1 MNDINS
7 IIQLISVLAIP
18 MLVAITFHEVAHG
31 FVADKLGDHTARL
44 AGRLTL
50 NPISHLDLVGTLVF
64 IMTRMIG
71 WAKPV
76 PIDPRNLKNPRK
88 DMMWVAMAGPGINL
102 IIGVISAVIYRWI
115 IKMPVSDNKYLLMVI
130 DPIGLMVYYS
140 VAINVGLAIFNI
152 IPLPPLDGGRI
163 LVGILPQKQAIKYS
177 QIEPYG
183 FIILL
188 VLIASSAIDITIV
201 PIIRMVIYILLGRP
215 I

>member
-1 MNDINS
+1 MHDINS

-140 VAINVGLAIFNI
+140 VVINVGLAIFNI

>member
-7 IIQLISVLAIP
+7 VIQLISVLAVP
-18 MLVAITFHEVAHG
+18 MLVAIAFHEVAHG

-102 IIGVISAVIYRWI
+102 IIGITSAVIYRWI
-115 IKMPVSDNKYLLMVI
+115 IEMPVPENKFLLMII
-130 DPIGLMVYYS
+130 DPVGLMIYYS
-140 VAINVGLAIFNI
+140 VVVNVGLAIFNI

-163 LVGILPQKQAIKYS
+163 LVGLLPHKQAVKYS

-188 VLIASSAIDITIV
+188 VLIASSAIDRTIV
-201 PIIRMVIYILLGRP
+201 PIISIVIHILLGRP

>member
-1 MNDINS
+1 MPDIGS
-7 IIQLISVLAIP
+7 VIQLISVLAVP

-88 DMMWVAMAGPGINL
+88 DMIWVALAGPGINL

-115 IKMPVSDNKYLLMVI
+115 IEMPVPENKFLLMII
-130 DPIGLMVYYS
+130 DPVGLMVYYS
-140 VAINVGLAIFNI
+140 VLINVGLAVFNI
-152 IPLPPLDGGRI
+152 IPIPPLDGGRI
-163 LVGILPQKQAIKYS
+163 MVGIMPHKQALQFS
-177 QIEPYG
+177 AIEPYG
-183 FIILL
+183 FIILIIFIMSGL
-188 VLIASSAIDITIV
+188 VDMTIV
-201 PIIRMVIYILLGRP
+201 PIIRFIIYMLLGRP

>member
-102 IIGVISAVIYRWI
+102 IIGVISAVIYRGI

-140 VAINVGLAIFNI
+140 VVINVGLAIFNI

-163 LVGILPQKQAIKYS
+163 LVGILPQKQAIQFS
-177 QIEPYG
+177 AIEPYG

>member
-1 MNDINS
+1 MHDIS
-7 IIQLISVLAIP
+7 SVIQLISVLAVP

-50 NPISHLDLVGTLVF
+50 NPLSHLDLVGTLVF

-102 IIGVISAVIYRWI
+102 IIGIISAIIYRWLI
-115 IKMPVSDNKYLLMVI
+115 EMPVSDNKYILMVI

-140 VAINVGLAIFNI
+140 VVINVGLAIFNI

-163 LVGILPQKQAIKYS
+163 LAGILPQKQAQQFS
-177 QIEPYG
+177 AIEPYG

-188 VLIASSAIDITIV
+188 VLIASSAIDMTIV

>member
-1 MNDINS
+1 MSEIGS
-7 IIQLISVLAIP
+7 IIQLISVLALP
-18 MLVAITFHEVAHG
+18 MLMAITFHEVAHG

-50 NPISHLDLVGTLVF
+50 NPISHLDMVGTLVF

-76 PIDPRNLKNPRK
+76 PVNPHNLKNPIK
-88 DMMWVAMAGPGINL
+88 DMMWVAMAGPAANL
-102 IIGVISAVIYRWI
+102 ILGAIFAVIYRWI
-115 IKMPVSDNKYLLMVI
+115 GGMPVPENKFLLMII
-130 DPIGLMVYYS
+130 DPVGLMIYYS
-140 VAINVGLAIFNI
+140 VVINIGLAIFNI

-163 LVGILPQKQAIKYS
+163 MTGILPRKQTLQFS
-177 QIEPYG
+177 EIEPYG

-188 VLIASSAIDITIV
+188 VLIISGAVDKTIV
-201 PIIRMVIYILLGRP
+201 PVIEFVINIFLGRP

>member
-102 IIGVISAVIYRWI
+102 IIGVISAVIYRGI

-140 VAINVGLAIFNI
+140 VVINVGLAIFNI

>member
-1 MNDINS
+1 MPDIS
-7 IIQLISVLAIP
+7 SVIQLISVLAIP

-31 FVADKLGDHTARL
+31 YVADRLGDHTARL

-88 DMMWVAMAGPGINL
+88 DMMWVAMAGPVINL
-102 IIGVISAVIYRWI
+102 IIGITSAVIYRWI
-115 IKMPVSDNKYLLMVI
+115 IEMPVPENKFLLMII
-130 DPIGLMVYYS
+130 DPVGLMVYYS
-140 VAINVGLAIFNI
+140 VVVNVGLAIFNI

-188 VLIASSAIDITIV
+188 VLIASSAIDRTIV
-201 PIIRMVIYILLGRP
+201 PIISIVIHILLGRP

>member
-18 MLVAITFHEVAHG
+18 ILVAITFHEVAHG

-102 IIGVISAVIYRWI
+102 IIGVISAVIYRGI

-140 VAINVGLAIFNI
+140 VVINVGLAIFNI

>member
-102 IIGVISAVIYRWI
+102 IIGITSAVIYRWI
-115 IKMPVSDNKYLLMVI
+115 ISSMWK
-130 DPIGLMVYYS
+130 
-140 VAINVGLAIFNI
+140 
-152 IPLPPLDGGRI
+152 R
-163 LVGILPQKQAIKYS
+163 
-177 QIEPYG
+177 
-183 FIILL
+183 FII
-188 VLIASSAIDITIV
+188 IS
-201 PIIRMVIYILLGRP
+201 G
-215 I
+215 

>member
-1 MNDINS
+1 MHDINS
-7 IIQLISVLAIP
+7 VIQLISVLAVP
-18 MLVAITFHEVAHG
+18 MLVAVTFHEVAHG

-50 NPISHLDLVGTLVF
+50 NPISHLDLIGTIVF

-76 PIDPRNLKNPRK
+76 PVDPRNLKNPRK
-88 DMMWVAMAGPGINL
+88 DMVWVAMAGPGINL
-102 IIGVISAVIYRWI
+102 VIGVISAVIYRWI
-115 IKMPVSDNKYLLMVI
+115 IEMPVPGNKYLLMII
-130 DPIGLMVYYS
+130 DPVGLMVYYS
-140 VAINVGLAIFNI
+140 VVVNVGLAIFNI

-188 VLIASSAIDITIV
+188 VLIASSAIDRTIV
-201 PIIRMVIYILLGRP
+201 PIIGMVIHILLGRP